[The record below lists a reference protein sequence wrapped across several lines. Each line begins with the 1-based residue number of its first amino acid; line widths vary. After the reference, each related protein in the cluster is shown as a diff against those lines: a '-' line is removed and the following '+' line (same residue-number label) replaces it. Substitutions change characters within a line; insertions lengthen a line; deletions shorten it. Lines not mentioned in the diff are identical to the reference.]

1 MKLVSKQEYQ
11 NTNLMVYKNK
21 HTPEKMVG
29 RTANLTIFLGILY
42 TSLSIV
48 AVSGITSLSTRGY
61 GIQSIIIGCT
71 IVGLGYGT
79 RYGSKACLYMATVLF
94 GMLAAY
100 FMYNFLI
107 NKSINSIV
115 RFAFSVW
122 AVSKLTGTIPV
133 MTRLKAKGSS
143 PDRSSRYKDFFL
155 RRTQHK

>member
-1 MKLVSKQEYQ
+1 
-11 NTNLMVYKNK
+11 MVYKNIL
-21 HTPEKMVG
+21 TPEEMVG

-42 TSLSIV
+42 TSLSIA

-61 GIQSIIIGCT
+61 GVQSIIIGCT
-71 IVGLGYGT
+71 IVGLGYGI
-79 RYGSKACLYMATVLF
+79 RYGSKVCLYMATVLF

-115 RFAFSVW
+115 RFTFSVW
-122 AVSKLTGTIPV
+122 AVSTLARTIPA
-133 MTRLKAKGSS
+133 MAWLKAYGSS

>member
-1 MKLVSKQEYQ
+1 MKLVSKQEGQ
-11 NTNLMVYKNK
+11 NTNLMVYNSK

-42 TSLSIV
+42 TSLCIV
-48 AVSGITSLSTRGY
+48 AVSGVTSLSTRGY
-61 GIQSIIIGCT
+61 GIQSILIGCT
-71 IVGLGYGT
+71 IVGLGYGI

-122 AVSKLTGTIPV
+122 AVSTLTRAIPV
-133 MTRLKAKGSS
+133 MAELKAKGAS

>member
-1 MKLVSKQEYQ
+1 
-11 NTNLMVYKNK
+11 MVYNNK
-21 HTPEKMVG
+21 YTPEKMVG

-42 TSLSIV
+42 TGLSIV
-48 AVSGITSLSTRGY
+48 AVSGVTSLSTRGY
-61 GIQSIIIGCT
+61 GIQSIIVGCT

-79 RYGSKACLYMATVLF
+79 RYGSKACLCMATVLF

-122 AVSKLTGTIPV
+122 AVSTLTRAIPV
-133 MTRLKAKGSS
+133 MAELKAKGAS

>member
-1 MKLVSKQEYQ
+1 
-11 NTNLMVYKNK
+11 
-21 HTPEKMVG
+21 MVG

-48 AVSGITSLSTRGY
+48 AVSGITSLSARGY

-122 AVSKLTGTIPV
+122 AVSTLTRAIPIMV
-133 MTRLKAKGSS
+133 RLKTKGSS

>member
-1 MKLVSKQEYQ
+1 
-11 NTNLMVYKNK
+11 MVYNNK

-48 AVSGITSLSTRGY
+48 AVSGITSLSARGY
-61 GIQSIIIGCT
+61 GIQSIIVGCT

-79 RYGSKACLYMATVLF
+79 RYGSKACLYISTVLF

-100 FMYNFLI
+100 FMYNIVI

-122 AVSKLTGTIPV
+122 AASTLTRTIPV
-133 MTRLKAKGSS
+133 MARLKAKGSS

>member
-1 MKLVSKQEYQ
+1 VKLVSKQEGQ
-11 NTNLMVYKNK
+11 NTNLMVYNSK

-48 AVSGITSLSTRGY
+48 AVSGVTSLSTRGY
-61 GIQSIIIGCT
+61 GIQSILIGCT
-71 IVGLGYGT
+71 IVGLGYGI

-122 AVSKLTGTIPV
+122 AVSTLTRAIPV
-133 MTRLKAKGSS
+133 MAELKAKGAS

>member
-1 MKLVSKQEYQ
+1 
-11 NTNLMVYKNK
+11 MVYNNK

-122 AVSKLTGTIPV
+122 AVSKLTRTIPV
-133 MTRLKAKGSS
+133 MVRLKAKGSS
-143 PDRSSRYKDFFL
+143 PDRSNRYKDFFS
-155 RRTQHK
+155 RRMQHK

>member
-1 MKLVSKQEYQ
+1 
-11 NTNLMVYKNK
+11 MVYNNK
-21 HTPEKMVG
+21 HTPEKIVG

-79 RYGSKACLYMATVLF
+79 RYGSKTCLYMATVLF
-94 GMLAAY
+94 GMLSAY
-100 FMYNFLI
+100 FMYNFVI

-122 AVSKLTGTIPV
+122 VASTLTRAIPV
-133 MTRLKAKGSS
+133 MVRLKAKDSS
-143 PDRSSRYKDFFL
+143 PDRNSRYKDFFL

>member
-1 MKLVSKQEYQ
+1 
-11 NTNLMVYKNK
+11 MVYNNK
-21 HTPEKMVG
+21 YTPEKMVG

-42 TSLSIV
+42 TGLSIV
-48 AVSGITSLSTRGY
+48 AVSGVTSLSTREY
-61 GIQSIIIGCT
+61 GIQSIIVGCT
-71 IVGLGYGT
+71 IVGLGYGI
-79 RYGSKACLYMATVLF
+79 RYGSKVCLYMATVLF

-100 FMYNFLI
+100 FLYNFLI

-122 AVSKLTGTIPV
+122 AVSTLTRAIPV
-133 MTRLKAKGSS
+133 MAELKAKGAS

>member
-1 MKLVSKQEYQ
+1 
-11 NTNLMVYKNK
+11 MVYNIK

-122 AVSKLTGTIPV
+122 AVSTLTRAIPV
-133 MTRLKAKGSS
+133 MVRLKAKGSS
-143 PDRSSRYKDFFL
+143 PDRNSRYKDFFL
-155 RRTQHK
+155 RRMQHK